1 MTPVSDLLKHE
12 TMAFCVDLTTL
23 EAGEHA
29 ALYTATD
36 WIRTCQGRLGLH
48 QLLKVTEHDYDFPS
62 HYDKIR

>member
-1 MTPVSDLLKHE
+1 MTPVGDLLKHE
-12 TMAFCVDLTTL
+12 TMAFSVDT